1 MVLIVVLIFFVLVPA
16 AAAAAL
22 AYGLARLQPGWSLRR
37 RTVVAMLASG
47 LVPIALPIFGVL
59 TNSPGSEAIAAMLA
73 LLVAGLVVAI
83 VICLPVALA
92 LGRRLA
98 PPPADVSAFD

>member
-1 MVLIVVLIFFVLVPA
+1 MVLIVVLIFFVLVP
-16 AAAAAL
+16 AAAAL